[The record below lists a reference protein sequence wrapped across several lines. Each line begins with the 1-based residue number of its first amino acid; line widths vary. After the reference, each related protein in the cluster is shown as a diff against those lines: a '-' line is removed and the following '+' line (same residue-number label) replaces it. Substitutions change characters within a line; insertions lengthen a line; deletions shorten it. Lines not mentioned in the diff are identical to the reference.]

1 MAYQAV
7 FKRKEMKYLMSSE
20 QNEKLMAILAD
31 EIVPDDFPTSAI
43 SNLYYDTPDFRLIR
57 TSLQKPKYKE
67 KLRLRCY
74 KVPNATTQAF
84 LEIKKKALG
93 IVYKRR
99 ESLPYQRAIDFLAG
113 KGPGKDTQIFR
124 ELDWMLKSYK
134 NLAPAMFLS
143 YDRLSCKGVEDSS
156 VRITFDQNILWR
168 TTALDLSAGTWGEQ
182 LLEPGQKLMEIKISN
197 AMPLWLAH
205 ALSECKIYPTSFSKY
220 GRAYQTMISRGEHV
234 IESQDTEPGYQEVA

>member
-99 ESLPYQRAIDFLAG
+99 ESLPYQRIGLDAEVIQEFGSRYVPVLRPSVVQGCRRLFCPYYLRPEYPLADHRSG
-113 KGPGKDTQIFR
+113 
-124 ELDWMLKSYK
+124 
-134 NLAPAMFLS
+134 
-143 YDRLSCKGVEDSS
+143 S
-156 VRITFDQNILWR
+156 VRWYMGRTVARTWTEAHGDQNLQRYASLVGACSFRMQNIS
-168 TTALDLSAGTWGEQ
+168 DQ
-182 LLEPGQKLMEIKISN
+182 LFEIRKSIS
-197 AMPLWLAH
+197 
-205 ALSECKIYPTSFSKY
+205 
-220 GRAYQTMISRGEHV
+220 
-234 IESQDTEPGYQEVA
+234 DDD

>member
-143 YDRLSCKGVEDSS
+143 YDRLSFKGVEDSS